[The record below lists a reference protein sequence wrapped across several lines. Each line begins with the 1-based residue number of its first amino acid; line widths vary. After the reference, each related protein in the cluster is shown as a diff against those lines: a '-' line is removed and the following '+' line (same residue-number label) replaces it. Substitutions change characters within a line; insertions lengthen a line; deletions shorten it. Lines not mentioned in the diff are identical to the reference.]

1 MRLPTLAVG
10 SAVTVLALSGLVAST
25 ASATP
30 PVNPTP
36 PSPNP
41 PPEAIL
47 AGPLTARADGI
58 KLKIRDDAVVRNF
71 TLTYLPGANSG
82 WHAHPGIVLAVVKEG
97 TVYQKLPCQR
107 AKKFTV
113 GQAFTEAGPH
123 FVENRGEVNAELI
136 ITQIAPAG
144 TVGPEFRE
152 DLPKPRCRS

>member
-30 PVNPTP
+30 PVYPTA

-41 PPEAIL
+41 PPEATL
-47 AGPLTARADGI
+47 AGPLTAKADGI

-71 TLTYLPGANSG
+71 NLTYVPGANSG
-82 WHAHPGIVLAVVKEG
+82 WHAHPGIVLAVVKAG

>member
-1 MRLPTLAVG
+1 MRLHTIAVG
-10 SAVTVLALSGLVAST
+10 SAVTILALSGLVAST

-82 WHAHPGIVLAVVKEG
+82 WHAHPGIVLAVVKTG
-97 TVYQKLPCQR
+97 TVHQKLPCQR

-123 FVENRGEVNAELI
+123 FVENRGDVNAELI